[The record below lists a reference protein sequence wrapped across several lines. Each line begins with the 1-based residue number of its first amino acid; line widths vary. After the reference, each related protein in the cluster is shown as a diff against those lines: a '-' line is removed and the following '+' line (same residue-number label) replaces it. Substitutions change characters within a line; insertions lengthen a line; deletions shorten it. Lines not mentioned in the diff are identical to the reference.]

1 MLTHCRLSS
10 LANNVS
16 TVYIAITLIAIYIA
30 NVNVTVAAN
39 IVITVVIIDCDVALI
54 AIGITDIAIT
64 VTTIVVA
71 DVALVAVGAA
81 DVAVTVAAVVVTH
94 SLRRLLLSSVIA
106 SVITFSCFK
115 CARHH
120 HYSAEQHDR
129 Y

>member
-30 NVNVTVAAN
+30 NVNVAVAAN
-39 IVITVVIIDCDVALI
+39 I
-54 AIGITDIAIT
+54 AIS

-71 DVALVAVGAA
+71 NIALVAVDAVKVAVTVAAVVVANIALVAVGAA
-81 DVAVTVAAVVVTH
+81 NVAVTVAAVVVTH

-106 SVITFSCFK
+106 SVIAFSCFK

-120 HYSAEQHDR
+120 HYSAE
-129 Y
+129 